1 MKMFKKT
8 ARDILNAKIVGSFIY
23 WLFWSSLEHCII
35 AKHIKLILDKMVINL
50 EQIQFDLCKTELV
63 PCLVVGFFPNSLFGK
78 CIDVLF
84 IVICELQ
91 VIHRKISN
99 KKKKKRRYPNKWSW
113 YFSLYSIAYRLEK
126 LFLPC

>member
-1 MKMFKKT
+1 
-8 ARDILNAKIVGSFIY
+8 
-23 WLFWSSLEHCII
+23 
-35 AKHIKLILDKMVINL
+35 MVINL

-99 KKKKKRRYPNKWSW
+99 KKKKKGGIQTNEVGI
-113 YFSLYSIAYRLEK
+113 SL
-126 LFLPC
+126 CTQ

>member
-1 MKMFKKT
+1 
-8 ARDILNAKIVGSFIY
+8 
-23 WLFWSSLEHCII
+23 
-35 AKHIKLILDKMVINL
+35 MVINL

-99 KKKKKRRYPNKWSW
+99 KKKKKKEVSKQMKLVFLFVLN
-113 YFSLYSIAYRLEK
+113 SL
-126 LFLPC
+126 